1 MKNIGIISE
10 INGKEAKIKVLR
22 ESACGGNCASCSSCE
37 LKNHFID
44 ADIER
49 EFDFSPKVG
58 DKVQITMDD
67 KLFYTYAILGYGI
80 FVVFL
85 IAGAVLGWNF
95 YKNENSA
102 IIGGALGIVAGFCAV
117 KLIFKNK
124 KTGLKVSKTE
134 EKLC

>member
-22 ESACGGNCASCSSCE
+22 QSACGGNCASCSGCE

-134 EKLC
+134 E

>member
-10 INGKEAKIKVLR
+10 INGKKAKIKVLR
-22 ESACGGNCASCSSCE
+22 ETACGGNCASCSGCE

-44 ADIER
+44 ADIEK

-58 DKVQITMDD
+58 DSVQITMDD

-102 IIGGALGIVAGFCAV
+102 IIGGALGIVVSFCVV

-134 EKLC
+134 E

>member
-1 MKNIGIISE
+1 MKNKGIISE
-10 INGKEAKIKVLR
+10 INGKKAKIKVLR
-22 ESACGGNCASCSSCE
+22 ESACGGNCASCSGCE

-44 ADIER
+44 ADIEK

-58 DKVQITMDD
+58 DSVQITMDD

-80 FVVFL
+80 FIVLL

-102 IIGGALGIVAGFCAV
+102 IFGGALGIVVGFCV
-117 KLIFKNK
+117 IKLIFKNK

-134 EKLC
+134 E